1 LVRDLALPVLREQAQ
16 LQIPV
21 QAQAPEEEVLRALVV
36 RQISAV
42 EVVQLLP
49 AYVLEQLNAHSL
61 ARHVP
66 SGDGLPPGVLG
77 LVEQECPRHL
87 IPPPTGLLVPVFVE
101 ENHRRCR
108 SGWWDHSPFGN

>member
-1 LVRDLALPVLREQAQ
+1 LALPVLREQAQ

-87 IPPPTGLLVPVFVE
+87 IPAPRGLLVPIFVE
-101 ENHRRCR
+101 ENRRRCR
-108 SGWWDHSPFGN
+108 SGWLDHSLFDN